1 MNSTGEPYTAG
12 SEIPRIYISY
22 WFAIKLV
29 SLELIMDGI
38 PLAILR
44 NVTKKQ
50 ILFIEGIW
58 FKMLFTLYYMV
69 SITSQSRKTYFW
81 S

>member
-1 MNSTGEPYTAG
+1 MGIRPLMNSTGEPYTAG

-38 PLAILR
+38 PLAIQR
-44 NVTKKQ
+44 NVTKKTFY
-50 ILFIEGIW
+50 L
-58 FKMLFTLYYMV
+58 
-69 SITSQSRKTYFW
+69 
-81 S
+81 